1 MKETKLQQTIGVIKN
16 LFRTIKQRLLFLLA
30 GSLKKT
36 DCIARRTVNSG
47 NYIINNNDIYMNYL
61 RKTAGTPNQQWN
73 RIIYVIKYPIL
84 IIALCFGFIP
94 IPFIFLCDGNIFIK
108 TLLTTIST
116 IGLGVGINYF
126 TFYLKESNE
135 YKILGEIGS
144 NSIRLLG
151 SKIEKILSKSI
162 LSQEDKNDITD
173 FISLIDQWK
182 DYVEF
187 ADTSKISYHQ
197 RLELEIKQE
206 TNVKNKE
213 LLESRKTSLEHNWVN
228 NGLGCLVDVSGSTIY
243 NYYAP
248 PRISI

>member
-1 MKETKLQQTIGVIKN
+1 MHYRPHVGMYCAVFMKIYWSWQQ
-16 LFRTIKQRLLFLLA
+16 A
-30 GSLKKT
+30 GKA
-36 DCIARRTVNSG
+36 DCVERRDINSG
-47 NYIINNNDIYMNYL
+47 NFIIKNKDTYMNYL
-61 RKTAGTPNQQWN
+61 RKTAGTPNQQWD
-73 RIIYVIKYPIL
+73 RITYIIKYPVV
-84 IIALCFGFIP
+84 IIGFFIGIIP
-94 IPFIFLCDGNIFIK
+94 IYFIFSCENQILK
-108 TLLTTIST
+108 TILTTIST
-116 IGLGVGINYF
+116 IGIGVTINYF
-126 TFYLKESNE
+126 TFYLKESRE

-182 DYVEF
+182 DYVDY

-206 TNVKNKE
+206 TDIKNKE

-228 NGLGCLVDVSGSTIY
+228 NGLGSFIDISGATKY
-243 NYYAP
+243 DYYAP
-248 PRISI
+248 PRLHI